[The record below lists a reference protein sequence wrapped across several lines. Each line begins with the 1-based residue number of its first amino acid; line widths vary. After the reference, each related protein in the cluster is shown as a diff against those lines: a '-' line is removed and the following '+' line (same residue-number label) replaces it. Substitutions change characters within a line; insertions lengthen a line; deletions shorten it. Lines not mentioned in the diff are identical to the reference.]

1 MSGYFSRIARQGGA
15 RIHGGGESRG
25 HSAKARTDS
34 HLLPIDS
41 EETLLVQPS
50 PTVDPAVPG
59 AVVKDSDAVI
69 SNQPRQRRS
78 TKRTT
83 SATDATTEDQ
93 RIESARNLP
102 PEPVQDAVSF
112 IKPEAPRDLTGA
124 LTKPEA
130 PTPENV
136 RDVGKQLIRDDSPQT
151 ASSSTRV
158 EDTTEPKPV
167 EKKFFKRT
175 AEITEGQTAEPAEV
189 HTVLLREVQ
198 EWIAAAETGPD
209 EVIPDVRDFEDPL
222 SDDPTPSERQP
233 GVVRI
238 VDGRRSKA
246 APEVF
251 QEVSTATLSEQNL
264 ELSIGSISVI
274 VEGEERQPQPAPA
287 PTAPQPGASETP
299 QRTSSLSRHYL

>member
-1 MSGYFSRIARQGGA
+1 MSGYFSRVARQGGA
-15 RIHGGGESRG
+15 HIHGGGESRG

-59 AVVKDSDAVI
+59 AIVKDSDAVI
-69 SNQPRQRRS
+69 PNQPRQRRS

-112 IKPEAPRDLTGA
+112 IKPEAFRDLTGA

-136 RDVGKQLIRDDSPQT
+136 RDVEKQLVPDDSPQT
-151 ASSSTRV
+151 ASWSTRV

-175 AEITEGQTAEPAEV
+175 AEIVEGQTAEPAEV
-189 HTVLLREVQ
+189 HTILLREVQ

-209 EVIPDVRDFEDPL
+209 EVIPDVRDFEDLLP
-222 SDDPTPSERQP
+222 DDPPPSERQP

-238 VDGRRSKA
+238 VDSRRSKA